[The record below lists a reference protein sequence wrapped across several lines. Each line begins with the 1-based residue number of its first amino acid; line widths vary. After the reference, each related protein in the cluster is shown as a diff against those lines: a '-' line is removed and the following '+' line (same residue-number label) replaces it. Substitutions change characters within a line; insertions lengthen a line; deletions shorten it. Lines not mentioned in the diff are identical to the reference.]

1 LGRKGLRIWE
11 GLNLGTVEMGLPLGS
26 KILAWFILE
35 VGLMLDL
42 ENVVLTGGIGLSLKL
57 GLKDLIG

>member
-1 LGRKGLRIWE
+1 
-11 GLNLGTVEMGLPLGS
+11 MGLPLGS